1 MNAGVIAALT
11 ITFLPGNGA
20 GAHHWTLRCGPTG
33 GTLPQPAAAC
43 SKLAAV
49 DAPFDPVPA
58 DAVCSMIYGG
68 PQTARVRGTY
78 RGRKVEAVFNRKN
91 GCEIARWKRVAFLFR

>member
-1 MNAGVIAALT
+1 
-11 ITFLPGNGA
+11 
-20 GAHHWTLRCGPTG
+20 
-33 GTLPQPAAAC
+33 
-43 SKLAAV
+43 
-49 DAPFDPVPA
+49 
-58 DAVCSMIYGG
+58 MIYGG